1 MDRDE
6 LLIERLISGELT
18 EAERAVLERRAAQDP
33 ALGTRI
39 VAERALTEDLAVL
52 ATLRAPDAL
61 HDAVMA
67 RLARQEAR
75 GWRRVAR
82 WFARRLELPAPT
94 WALAAGLLLA
104 LGYALGRGAGAPP
117 LEPPMTAGKAAAVAA
132 GPTAAGPAD
141 HPACDASV
149 LVRFVYAAPDA
160 STVAVAGDFNGWEP
174 APMSRAESA
183 AAFTTTLRIPAG
195 THEYVFVVDGQR
207 FVPDPLA
214 GRYRDDGFGNRN
226 ALIELAQVTDL

>member
-33 ALGTRI
+33 ALGARI
-39 VAERALTEDLAVL
+39 VAEQALTEDLAVL
-52 ATLRAPDAL
+52 ATLRAPGAL

-67 RLARQEAR
+67 RLAQREAR

-82 WFARRLELPAPT
+82 WFGRRLELPAPT

-104 LGYALGRGAGAPP
+104 LGYALGRGAAAPP
-117 LEPPMTAGKAAAVAA
+117 QDAPTAGGESGAVAA
-132 GPTAAGPAD
+132 GPTATEPAA
-141 HPACDASV
+141 HPACDDAV

-183 AAFTTTLRIPAG
+183 AAFTATLRIPSG

-226 ALIELAQVTDL
+226 ALIELAQLTDL